1 MRDFADL
8 RLSHFA
14 ERSQGTSKLRL
25 AQTEKEIGLIFARVA
40 ALSQNCVISV
50 VFNDR
55 VMPRCDIVATQS
67 GCFAPEVAKL
77 ELLVAH
83 HTRVWR
89 AASLVFAGEI
99 INDQPLELV
108 GLINDVMWNSQRMR
122 HAARISNRLG
132 SAAFVFRA
140 GDTILRPYFHGY
152 ADDLVALLAQQI
164 SCDAGVHSPA
174 HPQQNALFLWIHPD
188 EELLSRDA

>member
-77 ELLVAH
+77 DLLVAQ
-83 HTRVWR
+83 HTRIWR
-89 AASLVFAGEI
+89 SASLVFAGEI
-99 INDQPLELV
+99 INNQPLKLPA
-108 GLINDVMWNSQRMR
+108 LIHHV
-122 HAARISNRLG
+122 L
-132 SAAFVFRA
+132 
-140 GDTILRPYFHGY
+140 Y
-152 ADDLVALLAQQI
+152 
-164 SCDAGVHSPA
+164 HSPDIL
-174 HPQQNALFLWIHPD
+174 HPPH
-188 EELLSRDA
+188 